1 MPLVK
6 KAAQPAPAAEASAT
20 KAVEVAATLTAQA
33 SAPAVQKSA
42 DLQPK
47 DLDRKSR
54 EIQRQ
59 GAFQAAL
66 QSVGVV
72 QHGGKSFQDY
82 LARVRE
88 AANAELVYINEK

>member
-6 KAAQPAPAAEASAT
+6 NAQKPAATPATEAPAQAAAPQTHAPKAAAKESRNIQPA
-20 KAVEVAATLTAQA
+20 TLDA
-33 SAPAVQKSA
+33 
-42 DLQPK
+42 
-47 DLDRKSR
+47 KSR
-54 EIQRQ
+54 QIQRQ

-72 QHGGKSFQDY
+72 QHGGKTFADY

-88 AANAELVYINEK
+88 AADAELGYINE